1 LGERSTRYPLSLKAL
16 SVQDRL
22 TDEADA
28 AVAVSPEGAIGTGFG
43 VVALAVFETL
53 SPAVLN
59 AATR

>member
-1 LGERSTRYPLSLKAL
+1 LKAL